1 MATPRPIPG
10 EYMKT
15 TSSIADAKI
24 LDRKLRNRLS
34 QRAFRARQSVYIKE
48 LEEKLKWASKPDYD
62 INTRLEEENKKLRSQ
77 LLDCQ
82 KKLDSLIVSME
93 LVSKSLTKATNIEVS
108 EPSSF

>member
-1 MATPRPIPG
+1 
-10 EYMKT
+10 MKT